1 MLPVSAARGD
11 LFEIFVMAPGGEVA
25 DLFVGGSS
33 LPDLVT
39 NLMNSQGA
47 FAGFVGIDFN
57 ASVTFLGIPDAI
69 EVTFDAG
76 TGEATFKFT
85 LLGPLAQE
93 FTFTGADLAGQ
104 IEQFLQD
111 QLNQEIQAFLAAINT
126 LSAVAVTDGSPM
138 STTALSASFVYDRF
152 GLHADLTAAQ
162 KKAEQAD
169 QGKEPE
175 YGFRG
180 RVDIYYD
187 TITTDVSSGNSF
199 AIAPSLEY
207 ILSEQVSV
215 GLLFP
220 ITYHDIGG
228 AQILNVHA
236 NLAIPIYLIPPSDI
250 GGVSLRIT
258 PFGTLAGSGS
268 VDLIAGGLIGG
279 GGILSTVTFD
289 LGELMISA
297 TSQLSFHEG
306 ITLRYQGFEFDP
318 GVSQRIFKGGIKLT
332 QTIGDNMFFYGAI
345 TYSSFLEPAAIDNY
359 LSPAAGIGFRAENGL
374 NFSIGYSGDIA
385 DNFESHQLQ
394 ARFQLPF

>member
-11 LFEIFVMAPGGEVA
+11 LFEIFVTGGAP
-25 DLFVGGSS
+25 DLLVGGSS
-33 LPDLVT
+33 LPDLLIQLV
-39 NLMNSQGA
+39 NSQGA
-47 FAGFVGIDFN
+47 FAGFAGADFN

-69 EVTFDAG
+69 TVNFDAM
-76 TGEATFKFT
+76 TGDATLEFT
-85 LLGPLAQE
+85 LLGPLAQT
-93 FTFTGADLAGQ
+93 FTFTGADLAAQ

-111 QLNQEIQAFLAAINT
+111 QLNQQIQAFLAAINT

-138 STTALSASFVYDRF
+138 STTALSASYVYDRF

-162 KKAEQAD
+162 KKADQAD
-169 QGKEPE
+169 LDKEPE

-180 RVDIYYD
+180 RVDVYYD
-187 TITTDVSSGNSF
+187 TISTNISSGNS
-199 AIAPSLEY
+199 IAFVPSLQY
-207 ILSEQVSV
+207 FLSDRVSV

-220 ITYHDIGG
+220 IAYQEIGD

-236 NLAIPIYLIPPSDI
+236 NLAVPIYLIPPSDD
-250 GGVSLRIT
+250 GSMSLRIT

-289 LGELMISA
+289 LGELTISA

-306 ITLRYQGFEFDP
+306 ITLRYEGFEFNP

-332 QTIGDNMFFYGAI
+332 QTIGDNMFIYGAI

-359 LSPAAGIGFRAENGL
+359 LSPAGGIGFRLENGL
-374 NFSIGYSGDIA
+374 NFTIGYSGDIA
-385 DNFESHQLQ
+385 DDYESHQVQ

>member
-11 LFEIFVMAPGGEVA
+11 LFEIFVTGGAP
-25 DLFVGGSS
+25 DLLVGGSS
-33 LPDLVT
+33 LPDLLIELV
-39 NLMNSQGA
+39 NSQGA
-47 FAGFVGIDFN
+47 FAGFAGADFM

-69 EVTFDAG
+69 TVNFDSA
-76 TGEATFKFT
+76 TGDATLEFT
-85 LLGPLAQE
+85 LLGPLAQT

-111 QLNQEIQAFLAAINT
+111 QLNQQIQAFLAAINT

-138 STTALSASFVYDRF
+138 STTALSASYVYDRF

-162 KKAEQAD
+162 KNAEQAD
-169 QGKEPE
+169 QDKEPE

-180 RVDIYYD
+180 RVDVYYD
-187 TITTDVSSGNSF
+187 TINTDVSSGNSI
-199 AIAPSLEY
+199 AIVPSLEY
-207 ILSEQVSV
+207 FLSDRVSV

-220 ITYHDIGG
+220 IAYQEIGG

-236 NLAIPIYLIPPSDI
+236 NLAMPIYLIPPSDD
-250 GGVSLRIT
+250 GSMSLRIT

-289 LGELMISA
+289 LGDLTISA

-306 ITLRYQGFEFDP
+306 ITLRYEGFEFDP

-332 QTIGDNMFFYGAI
+332 QTIGDNMFIYGAI

-359 LSPAAGIGFRAENGL
+359 LSPAGGIGFRLENGL

-385 DNFESHQLQ
+385 DDYESHQVN
-394 ARFQLPF
+394 AKFQLPF

>member
-11 LFEIFVMAPGGEVA
+11 LFEIFVTGGAP
-25 DLFVGGSS
+25 DLLVGGSS
-33 LPDLVT
+33 LPDLLI

-47 FAGFVGIDFN
+47 FADFAGIDFN
-57 ASVTFLGIPDAI
+57 ASVTFLGISDAI
-69 EVTFDAG
+69 TVTFDAM
-76 TGEATFKFT
+76 TGDATLKFT
-85 LLGPLAQE
+85 LLGPLAQT
-93 FTFTGADLAGQ
+93 FTFTGADLAAQ
-104 IEQFLQD
+104 IEQFLQN

-138 STTALSASFVYDRF
+138 STTALSASYIYDRF

-162 KKAEQAD
+162 KKAVQAD
-169 QGKEPE
+169 QDKEPE

-180 RVDIYYD
+180 RVDVYYD
-187 TITTDVSSGNSF
+187 TIKTDVASGNSI
-199 AIAPSLEY
+199 AIVPSLEY
-207 ILSEQVSV
+207 FLSDRVSV

-220 ITYHDIGG
+220 IAYQEIGD

-236 NLAIPIYLIPPSDI
+236 NIAVPIYLIPPSDD
-250 GGVSLRIT
+250 GSMSLRIT

-289 LGELMISA
+289 LGALTVSA

-306 ITLRYQGFEFDP
+306 ITLRYEGFEFDP

-332 QTIGDNMFFYGAI
+332 QTIGDNMYIYGAI

-359 LSPAAGIGFRAENGL
+359 LSPAGGIGFRLENGM

-385 DNFESHQLQ
+385 DDYESHQVQ
-394 ARFQLPF
+394 ARLQLPF

>member
-11 LFEIFVMAPGGEVA
+11 LFEIFVTGSAP
-25 DLFVGGSS
+25 DLLVGGSS
-33 LPDLVT
+33 LPDLLI

-47 FAGFVGIDFN
+47 FAGFAGVDFN

-69 EVTFDAG
+69 TVTFDDM
-76 TGEATFKFT
+76 TGEATLEFT
-85 LLGPLAQE
+85 LLGPLAQT
-93 FTFTGADLAGQ
+93 FTFTGANLADQ

-111 QLNQEIQAFLAAINT
+111 QLNQQIQAFLAAINT

-138 STTALSASFVYDRF
+138 STTALSASYVYDRF

-162 KKAEQAD
+162 KMAEQAD
-169 QGKEPE
+169 QDKEPE

-180 RVDIYYD
+180 RVDVYYD
-187 TITTDVSSGNSF
+187 TISTNIGSGNS
-199 AIAPSLEY
+199 IAFVPSLQY
-207 ILSEQVSV
+207 FLSDRVSV

-220 ITYHDIGG
+220 IAYQEIGD

-236 NLAIPIYLIPPSDI
+236 NLAVPIYLIPPSDD
-250 GGVSLRIT
+250 GGMSLRIT

-289 LGELMISA
+289 LGELTISA

-306 ITLRYQGFEFDP
+306 ITLRYEGFEFNP

-332 QTIGDNMFFYGAI
+332 QTIGDNMFIYGAI
-345 TYSSFLEPAAIDNY
+345 TYSSFLEPAAIDDY
-359 LSPAAGIGFRAENGL
+359 LSPAGGIGFRLENGL
-374 NFSIGYSGDIA
+374 NFTIGYSGDIA
-385 DNFESHQLQ
+385 DDYESHQVQ

>member
-11 LFEIFVMAPGGEVA
+11 LFEIFVTGGAP
-25 DLFVGGSS
+25 DLLVGGSS
-33 LPDLVT
+33 LPDLLI
-39 NLMNSQGA
+39 NLMNSEGA
-47 FAGFVGIDFN
+47 FAAFAGQDFN

-69 EVTFDAG
+69 EVDFDFV
-76 TGEATFKFT
+76 TGEATLEFT
-85 LLGPLAQE
+85 LLGPLAQT
-93 FTFTGADLAGQ
+93 FTFTGTDLAGQ
-104 IEQFLQD
+104 IEQFLQE

-138 STTALSASFVYDRF
+138 STTALSASYVYDRF

-169 QGKEPE
+169 PDKEPE

-180 RVDIYYD
+180 RVDVYYD

-220 ITYHDIGG
+220 IVYQDIGG

-236 NLAIPIYLIPPSDI
+236 NLAIPIYLIPPSDP
-250 GGVSLRIT
+250 GGVSFRIT

-279 GGILSTVTFD
+279 GGVLSTVTFD
-289 LGELMISA
+289 LGELTISA

-318 GVSQRIFKGGIKLT
+318 GVSQRIVKSGIKLT
-332 QTIGDNMFFYGAI
+332 QTIGDNMFIYAAI
-345 TYSSFLEPAAIDNY
+345 TESSFLEPAAIDDY
-359 LSPAAGIGFRAENGL
+359 LTPAAGIGFRSENGL